1 MDQSAVSSLLG
12 QLTGLLV
19 DEAKLLGGVR
29 GDVQFIKDEMESMQG
44 FLLDAADAANN
55 NSSSQQV
62 LAWQR
67 QVREVAYD
75 SQKCIDHY
83 VQTVGASRPSAG
95 LLGSVQWLPQLVMTL
110 PSRQRTANKIKKLKA
125 RAREVGERRQRYGV
139 KAPTRSGGVK
149 VITAPMLSP
158 QQEAA
163 EHARRRRAIAD
174 ATDWVNTDAQHVM
187 DWIAAGGKGHND
199 DDGGREEYIHWIKGF
214 LHMPHF
220 TTESFLTELM
230 SNKADATAFLLEYTK
245 ELFGGPLHYLEGH
258 LLWPHKDDGHDKKAT
273 TAAASSPS
281 QDHHDADKK
290 KPVAAADP
298 SERAKEAA
306 VDPSGKAKEHKRWIT
321 QGEKKAADTSTSSEV
336 HDSAE
341 KRMPLA
347 DVNPSEMAEASSA
360 DDGHNKATEG
370 HTKELFGGP
379 LHYLK
384 GHLLWPHKDDGHD
397 KKATTAAAS
406 SPSQDHHD
414 ADKKKPVAAA
424 DPSERAKEEKKH
436 QIISWVHGALTSDG
450 INIFHTKDTHGPRL
464 LAIVTSPVRREAHD
478 LEDEEPHGLRPATEI
493 ARRVFNNYY
502 SRQGGRFDFAVWVN
516 AEEHSHSTA
525 RLRSILQQVEKQAQV
540 QPQEQ
545 RQHPSSSSRDKKDG
559 GDETTRLQQEIL
571 KHLTGKKFLIF
582 LADHQDETPWTQI
595 LPALPTDST
604 NESAVI
610 LSPLVQQAYQ
620 YVGWYVLSL
629 FFLLKH
635 SRYRVYFYSHLVAT
649 RNKAK
654 ELLRVGADQHKG
666 EDLHDL
672 VNHILER
679 CRWDSFSSK
688 MFLHALYANHQRS
701 KPELENLLLSL
712 NEFSTVSNA
721 RNMIKFCYD
730 DLHSYKVCFQYLSI
744 FPLGFKIRRTSLVR
758 RWAAEGLIVG
768 RDGLAATDEAER
780 CFDAMI
786 DRGLL
791 LPADNT
797 DNPSGKVKM
806 CTVDPH
812 VFSFIARLH
821 KDDGRAP
828 AADSIDLPPA
838 LAHRISIARRI
849 QLSNKTRQRVSEGLK
864 KQMDGGGEPQ
874 DSVAQGMV
882 CGIQLSN
889 KTRRRQAS
897 EGLKKKMD
905 SNGEP
910 LVPEPRS
917 QDSAVED
924 VVKLLDLF
932 PTTESGWIKVLDL
945 EGCRGLKKK
954 HLKNICNRVFQLK
967 YLSLRNTDIA
977 ELPKEINKLQ
987 DLETFDMRGTN
998 IESFPAKSI
1007 VLPKLARLLSGVA
1020 HTDAP
1025 TPSKD
1030 DNLTSRGSSHESFTA
1045 IHIPRGIKNMTSMQ
1059 ILSHVQ
1065 VSDHHDE
1072 AAALEDL
1079 ARLQLLWKLGVVIH
1093 AKQAYLVLKVVGM
1106 LNECLRS
1113 LSIRLQDGGEDPDL
1127 NNTPPIFS
1135 PPRSLAS
1142 LSISG
1147 RIGGLP
1153 TWIQNLEQLSDIT
1166 LCDTSLKD
1174 SDIKILCASINL
1186 RFIRLLRESYNQNKL
1201 SFEKG
1206 FRNLEILI
1214 IEGSGTISDV
1224 HFDPRVAP
1232 KLEKIVWSST
1242 CKMENLGID
1251 NLQGLK
1257 EIVLKGD
1264 CDLNRIR
1271 LSVKANPCH
1280 PNLTHTP
1287 TLNSPT
1293 IQPGEKLTFKKDEFK
1308 NLKSFLVEDPSM
1320 ISIEFQKGAA
1330 AELEKIVFSS
1340 TNIKSLH
1347 RLGGLPKLKEPE
1359 LKSNRFLVSFSEEG
1373 ETHKKCSLASS
1384 PSRRM
1389 NSNSSSTSLLR
1400 DC

>member
-230 SNKADATAFLLEYTK
+230 SNKADATAFLLEY
-245 ELFGGPLHYLEGH
+245 
-258 LLWPHKDDGHDKKAT
+258 
-273 TAAASSPS
+273 
-281 QDHHDADKK
+281 
-290 KPVAAADP
+290 
-298 SERAKEAA
+298 
-306 VDPSGKAKEHKRWIT
+306 
-321 QGEKKAADTSTSSEV
+321 
-336 HDSAE
+336 
-341 KRMPLA
+341 
-347 DVNPSEMAEASSA
+347 
-360 DDGHNKATEG
+360 
-370 HTKELFGGP
+370 TKELFGGP

-1293 IQPGEKLTFKKDEFK
+1293 IQPGEDT
-1308 NLKSFLVEDPSM
+1308 
-1320 ISIEFQKGAA
+1320 AA
-1330 AELEKIVFSS
+1330 A
-1340 TNIKSLH
+1340 T
-1347 RLGGLPKLKEPE
+1347 
-1359 LKSNRFLVSFSEEG
+1359 
-1373 ETHKKCSLASS
+1373 
-1384 PSRRM
+1384 
-1389 NSNSSSTSLLR
+1389 STSATNK
-1400 DC
+1400 

>member
-245 ELFGGPLHYLEGH
+245 ELFGGPLHYLE
-258 LLWPHKDDGHDKKAT
+258 
-273 TAAASSPS
+273 
-281 QDHHDADKK
+281 
-290 KPVAAADP
+290 
-298 SERAKEAA
+298 
-306 VDPSGKAKEHKRWIT
+306 
-321 QGEKKAADTSTSSEV
+321 
-336 HDSAE
+336 
-341 KRMPLA
+341 
-347 DVNPSEMAEASSA
+347 
-360 DDGHNKATEG
+360 
-370 HTKELFGGP
+370 
-379 LHYLK
+379 

-1174 SDIKILCASINL
+1174 SDIKILGASINL

-1293 IQPGEKLTFKKDEFK
+1293 IQPGEDT
-1308 NLKSFLVEDPSM
+1308 
-1320 ISIEFQKGAA
+1320 AA
-1330 AELEKIVFSS
+1330 A
-1340 TNIKSLH
+1340 T
-1347 RLGGLPKLKEPE
+1347 
-1359 LKSNRFLVSFSEEG
+1359 
-1373 ETHKKCSLASS
+1373 
-1384 PSRRM
+1384 
-1389 NSNSSSTSLLR
+1389 STSATNK
-1400 DC
+1400 